1 MNAHTTMSEKGQVV
15 IPKDV
20 RRRFHFGAGDQLDV
34 IERPDGVLLRKR
46 SSTSSES
53 FEAVTSRIRSR
64 IDGKVPSL
72 SIDDMSSHIATMWAD
87 GGPRWDR

>member
-20 RRRFHFGAGDQLDV
+20 RRRFHFSAGDRLDV

-46 SSTSSES
+46 SSTSSET

-72 SIDDMSSHIATMWAD
+72 SIDDMSSHIAAMWAD